1 MVVGGGTGGAGAST
15 SHSLRMR
22 GLPYQANEQD
32 VEAFFEGFKV
42 AKAVVVRKNGKPT
55 GEGYA
60 FFHSEQEASAALQRK
75 NRESMGNRYIELFLD
90 GKAGGGAGDGAP
102 AAAGTEQRWFCGAC
116 GVQCSGEKA
125 WTDHVGGVKHRRST
139 ALERKWEAFK
149 QRGRTGSVKA

>member
-75 NRESMGNRYIELFLD
+75 NRESMGNRYIELFWTARPGVGPRLA
-90 GKAGGGAGDGAP
+90 AGERAP
-102 AAAGTEQRWFCGAC
+102 KRLARSRGAAAGERLTETLATRE
-116 GVQCSGEKA
+116 SLP
-125 WTDHVGGVKHRRST
+125 RRPAPSRPRPLPST
-139 ALERKWEAFK
+139 AA
-149 QRGRTGSVKA
+149 